1 MSSSSHPLPAQM
13 SVVFCRRLWWRSV
26 VATYR
31 RPIRPVFAFKTL
43 PPAAAQMSV
52 TEVFWKARCQ
62 RTYAAAHTYHINSIS
77 VSSDQETF
85 ISTDDLRVNLW

>member
-1 MSSSSHPLPAQM
+1 MEK
-13 SVVFCRRLWWRSV
+13 RRCNIQAPHTPSLRFQNTAS
-26 VATYR
+26 
-31 RPIRPVFAFKTL
+31 
-43 PPAAAQMSV
+43 QMSV

-85 ISTDDLRVNLW
+85 ISADDLRVNLW